1 MLMSTETTTF
11 ERESLYKEVW
21 AEPVR
26 KVAKRYGLSEVGL
39 RKICITQQ
47 SIIKAT
53 MRELST
59 TAVI

>member
-1 MLMSTETTTF
+1 MVQT
-11 ERESLYKEVW
+11 RCESRRHCDVLRF
-21 AEPVR
+21 AEMGVAALDPPYGVR
-26 KVAKRYGLSEVGL
+26 HDRLKSL
-39 RKICITQQ
+39 TQQ